1 MPYNDA
7 GRDYWKDPKMRE
19 QLGSAGCFSS
29 KFVIFTG
36 SKAESIKSF
45 RHQMARFYEQY
56 YKNLSLGPRVSCS
69 GDERNIDKP
78 LWMCIQW
85 HMISNDSGRNGTNY
99 SDWFR
104 RKFDVGSLSRV
115 SKYAFLIFLVHVLK
129 RRELEELQLLQLQ
142 LQRKLQWQWRL
153 R

>member
-1 MPYNDA
+1 MMYTLSFWCIISIPLSWVEWSAKPRIDPMPYNDA

-19 QLGSAGCFSS
+19 QLVSADCFSS

-36 SKAESIKSF
+36 STAESIKSF

-56 YKNLSLGPRVSCS
+56 YKNLSLGPRVNCP
-69 GDERNIDKP
+69 GDECSVDKP

-85 HMISNDSGRNGTNY
+85 HLISNNSGRNGTNY
-99 SDWFR
+99 SEWFR

-115 SKYAFLIFLVHVLK
+115 SMLS
-129 RRELEELQLLQLQ
+129 
-142 LQRKLQWQWRL
+142 
-153 R
+153 